1 MAKLSHPATVVE
13 LDADVLERFGEPRQ
27 RYAYHNGQGEPVAI
41 WYRFAQ
47 SSELFWR
54 SRGTWVVGTYP
65 TLDSPW
71 WLPYHA
77 DKIADA
83 SCVIVVPT
91 EAACEWY
98 ADFGVVATTM
108 LHAGVFERIGKTDC
122 RMLRHKRVRVVP
134 PRGEL
139 GAAWLP
145 YVLRVLE
152 RDGVA
157 FDVVRLGQ
165 PERETHIHLQA
176 LQRDGMSREALA
188 KLLLEAPGTGEGA
201 TSVYNVNSD
210 PEPQAEAG
218 KVFPLERLSST
229 PQAPR
234 DFHHNVM
241 EVQEPPA
248 NPAASRRPE
257 SDRVSNGKSTPG
269 PGKGAIST
277 FSPGPK
283 KADNISFPQGP
294 SGIDNIK
301 PTPEPNRHY
310 DVISTPELDALAVDD
325 AFGDPLE
332 ESDDGLQLRLLDSI
346 RRGAWLPLP
355 LGAMRSVGAASLTLG
370 AMLSLSRGKTFVA
383 NERIA
388 DAARLPLRTVK
399 RHLSVL
405 EGEGLVID
413 HGRGRTSAGR
423 TRRTVTRSIAREVV
437 QDRYLILPR
446 WLAGDPELSWAHHA
460 VSAVWFSRFARFAA
474 AARRLCIADADSAE
488 GLEEWESAAQ
498 GQAYRWR
505 LTIPLVMAE
514 TGIGKTAAQLALA
527 WLETA
532 PFVDLFAYPGC
543 REYLPRFWMSAMC
556 SRDSS
561 GRWET
566 LYTLTDPLEDDA

>member
-27 RYAYHNGQGEPVAI
+27 RYAYCNGQGEPVAI

-65 TLDSPW
+65 TPDSPW

-145 YVLRVLE
+145 YVQRVLE
-152 RDGVA
+152 RDGVT

-201 TSVYNVNSD
+201 TKHNNIMLD
-210 PEPQAEAG
+210 PEPQAQASIHHNIMNGPQSEG
-218 KVFPLERLSST
+218 RQKSHNNVMGFT
-229 PQAPR
+229 HPQAPR
-234 DFHHNVM
+234 DFHNNIM

-248 NPAASRRPE
+248 NPAASHGAEP
-257 SDRVSNGKSTPG
+257 DRSYHVTPTPG
-269 PGKGAIST
+269 PSRLDHI
-277 FSPGPK
+277 
-283 KADNISFPQGP
+283 KA
-294 SGIDNIK
+294 
-301 PTPEPNRHY
+301 
-310 DVISTPELDALAVDD
+310 TPELDALAVDD

-332 ESDDGLQLRLLDSI
+332 ESDDGRPLTLLDSI

-383 NERIA
+383 AERIA

-405 EGEGLVID
+405 EAKGLVID

-505 LTIPLVMAE
+505 LTVPLVMAQ
-514 TGIGKTAAQLALA
+514 TGLGRTVAKRALQ
-527 WLETA
+527 WLEGA

-543 REYLPRFWMSAMC
+543 REYLPRFGMSAMC